1 MVERS
6 GLEMLRP
13 RERRSPRM
21 PNQTNPLIE
30 ARVLAFA
37 IAHPVLGPRRI
48 SATLAQARDKGYVET
63 LFQRRRTFENIN
75 NPNRNLRE
83 FSERAAV
90 NAPIQGSASDLIKL
104 AMIRIQ
110 RWIESENLP
119 IRMLLQVHDELVFEM
134 PEDQVSQYLPEVLR
148 QMEEVYTLNVPLRVD
163 AHSGTNWMEAK

>member
-1 MVERS
+1 MTDRKGKILLDEAKQIIDRFKS
-6 GLEMLRP
+6 EYPG
-13 RERRSPRM
+13 
-21 PNQTNPLIE
+21 IE
-30 ARVLAFA
+30 
-37 IAHPVLGPRRI
+37 
-48 SATLAQARDKGYVET
+48 SYMEATLAQARDKGYVET

-134 PEDQVSQYLPEVLR
+134 PEDQVSKYLPEVLR